1 MNNIINNMY
10 ISELETYFLDLGE
23 KKFRAKQLFE
33 AIHKQKIKNLDKL
46 TTFSQDLKD
55 KINNSSEIYGVKKVL
70 ELKSKLDETKKY
82 LFELH
87 DENVIESVL
96 MKYKYGYTVCISTQ
110 VGCKMGCAFCAS
122 TKKGL
127 IRNLYASEMLDEI
140 YEIERLNDINVSN
153 IVLMGS
159 GEALDN
165 FDELIRFIELISA
178 KEGKNLSKRNI
189 TISTCGLADKILK
202 LAEYDYP
209 ITLTIS
215 LHNADEEERKKIMPI
230 TRKYPFDELI
240 PALKEY
246 QSKINKRISF
256 EYVLIDGLN
265 DSYQSALDIKNL
277 LKDIK
282 SHINLIPLNKIKEY
296 DEEPSTSENINKFK
310 KYLEDFGFNVTIRRE
325 LGADINASCGQLRN
339 NYLEQ

>member
-1 MNNIINNMY
+1 MY

-165 FDELIRFIELISA
+165 FDGLIRFIELISA

-246 QSKINKRISF
+246 QAKINKRISF

-296 DEEPSTSENINKFK
+296 DKEPSTSENINKFK

>member
-1 MNNIINNMY
+1 MY
-10 ISELETYFLDLGE
+10 ISELEEYFLELGE

-33 AIHKQKIKNLDKL
+33 AIHKQKIKNIEDIS
-46 TTFSQDLKD
+46 TFSQDLKE
-55 KINNSSEIYGVKKVL
+55 KLITSSEIYGVKKVL
-70 ELKSKLDETKKY
+70 ELKSKLDDTRKY
-82 LFELH
+82 LFELR
-87 DENVIESVL
+87 DGNVIESVL

-122 TKKGL
+122 TKKGF
-127 IRNLYASEMLDEI
+127 IRNLYACEMLDEI

-153 IVLMGS
+153 VVLMGS

-189 TISTCGLADKILK
+189 TVSTCGLADKILK

-230 TRKYPFDELI
+230 TKSYPFDKLV

-246 QSKINKRISF
+246 QAKINKRISF

-310 KYLEDFGFNVTIRRE
+310 KYLEDFGFNVTVRRE

>member
-1 MNNIINNMY
+1 MY
-10 ISELETYFLDLGE
+10 ISELEEYFLELGE

-33 AIHKQKIKNLDKL
+33 AIHKQKIKNIEDIS
-46 TTFSQDLKD
+46 TFSQNLKE
-55 KINNSSEIYGVKKVL
+55 KLITSSEIYDVKKVL
-70 ELKSKLDETKKY
+70 ELKSKLDDTKKY
-82 LFELH
+82 LFELY
-87 DENVIESVL
+87 DGNVIESVL

-122 TKKGL
+122 TKKGF
-127 IRNLYASEMLDEI
+127 IRNLYACEMLDEI

-153 IVLMGS
+153 VVLMGS

-165 FDELIRFIELISA
+165 FDELIRFIELISV

-189 TISTCGLADKILK
+189 TVSTCGLADKILK

-230 TRKYPFDELI
+230 TKSYPFDKLV

-246 QSKINKRISF
+246 QAKINKRISF

-310 KYLEDFGFNVTIRRE
+310 KYLEDFGFNVTVRRE

>member
-1 MNNIINNMY
+1 MY
-10 ISELETYFLDLGE
+10 ISELEEYFLELGE

-33 AIHKQKIKNLDKL
+33 AIHKQKIKNIEDIS
-46 TTFSQDLKD
+46 TFSQDLKEEL
-55 KINNSSEIYGVKKVL
+55 ITSSEIYGVKKVL
-70 ELKSKLDETKKY
+70 ELKSKLDDTRKY

-87 DENVIESVL
+87 DGNVIESVL
-96 MKYKYGYTVCISTQ
+96 MKYKYGFTVCISTQ

-122 TKKGL
+122 TKKGF
-127 IRNLYASEMLDEI
+127 IRNLYACEMLDEI

-153 IVLMGS
+153 VVLMGS

-165 FDELIRFIELISA
+165 FDELIRFVELISA

-189 TISTCGLADKILK
+189 TVSTCGLADKILK

-230 TRKYPFDELI
+230 TKSYPFDKLV

-246 QSKINKRISF
+246 QAKINKRISF

-296 DEEPSTSENINKFK
+296 DEEPSTSENIMKFK
-310 KYLEDFGFNVTIRRE
+310 KYLEDFGFNVTVRRE

>member
-46 TTFSQDLKD
+46 TTFSQDLKE

-215 LHNADEEERKKIMPI
+215 LHNADEEDRKKIMPI

-246 QSKINKRISF
+246 QAKINKRISF

>member
-140 YEIERLNDINVSN
+140 YEIERLNNINVSN

-246 QSKINKRISF
+246 QAKINKRISF
-256 EYVLIDGLN
+256 EYVLIDGIN

>member
-1 MNNIINNMY
+1 MY
-10 ISELETYFLDLGE
+10 ISELEEYFLELGE

-33 AIHKQKIKNLDKL
+33 AIHKQKIKNIEDIS
-46 TTFSQDLKD
+46 TFSQDLKE
-55 KINNSSEIYGVKKVL
+55 KLITSSEIYGVKKVL
-70 ELKSKLDETKKY
+70 ELKSKLDDTRKY

-87 DENVIESVL
+87 DGNVIESVL

-122 TKKGL
+122 TKKGF
-127 IRNLYASEMLDEI
+127 IRNLYACEMLDEI

-153 IVLMGS
+153 VVLMGS

-189 TISTCGLADKILK
+189 TVSTCGLADKILK

-230 TRKYPFDELI
+230 TKSYPFDKLV

-246 QSKINKRISF
+246 QARINKRISF

>member
-1 MNNIINNMY
+1 MY

-46 TTFSQDLKD
+46 TTFSQDLKE

-246 QSKINKRISF
+246 QAKINKRISF

>member
-1 MNNIINNMY
+1 MY
-10 ISELETYFLDLGE
+10 ISELESYFLELGE

-33 AIHKQKIKNLDKL
+33 ALHKQKIKSLDEL
-46 TTFSQDLKD
+46 TTFSKDLKE
-55 KINNSSEIYGVKKVL
+55 KIAMSSEIYDVQMVL
-70 ELKSKLDETKKY
+70 ELKSKLDETRKY

-87 DENVIESVL
+87 DGNVIESVL

-140 YEIERLNDINVSN
+140 YEIERLNNINVSN

-202 LAEYDYP
+202 LAEYNYP
-209 ITLTIS
+209 VTLTIS

-230 TRKYPFDELI
+230 TRKYPFKDLV

-246 QSKINKRISF
+246 QARINKRISF

-265 DSYQSALDIKNL
+265 DSYKSALDIKNL

-310 KYLEDFGFNVTIRRE
+310 KYLEDFGFNVTVRRE

>member
-189 TISTCGLADKILK
+189 TISTCGFADKILK

-240 PALKEY
+240 TALKEY
-246 QSKINKRISF
+246 QAKINKRISF

>member
-1 MNNIINNMY
+1 MY

-246 QSKINKRISF
+246 QAKINKRISF

-296 DEEPSTSENINKFK
+296 DEEPSTSENIMKFK
-310 KYLEDFGFNVTIRRE
+310 KYLEDFGFNVTVRRE

>member
-1 MNNIINNMY
+1 MY
-10 ISELETYFLDLGE
+10 ISELESYFLELGE

-33 AIHKQKIKNLDKL
+33 ALHKQKIKSLDEL
-46 TTFSQDLKD
+46 TTFSKDLKE
-55 KINNSSEIYGVKKVL
+55 KIAMSSEIYGVHKVL
-70 ELKSKLDETKKY
+70 ELKSKLDETRKY

-87 DENVIESVL
+87 DGNVIESVL

-140 YEIERLNDINVSN
+140 YEIERLNNINVSN

-202 LAEYDYP
+202 LAEYNYP
-209 ITLTIS
+209 VTLTIS

-230 TRKYPFDELI
+230 TRKYHFKDLV

-246 QSKINKRISF
+246 QARINKRISF

-265 DSYQSALDIKNL
+265 DSYKSALDIKNL

-282 SHINLIPLNKIKEY
+282 LHINLIPLNKIKEY

-310 KYLEDFGFNVTIRRE
+310 KYLEDFGFNVTVRRE

>member
-1 MNNIINNMY
+1 MRNIINNMY
-10 ISELETYFLDLGE
+10 ISELESYFLELGE

-33 AIHKQKIKNLDKL
+33 ALHKQKIKSLDEL
-46 TTFSQDLKD
+46 TTFSKDLKE
-55 KINNSSEIYGVKKVL
+55 KIAMSSEIYGVHKVL
-70 ELKSKLDETKKY
+70 ELKSKLDETRKY

-87 DENVIESVL
+87 DGNVIESVL

-140 YEIERLNDINVSN
+140 YEIERLNNINVSN

-178 KEGKNLSKRNI
+178 KEGKKLSKRNI

-202 LAEYDYP
+202 LAEYNYP
-209 ITLTIS
+209 VTLTIS

-230 TRKYPFDELI
+230 TRKYPFKDLV

-246 QSKINKRISF
+246 QARINKRISF

-265 DSYQSALDIKNL
+265 DSYKSALDIKNL

-310 KYLEDFGFNVTIRRE
+310 KYLEDFGFNVTVRRE

>member
-1 MNNIINNMY
+1 MY
-10 ISELETYFLDLGE
+10 ISELEEYFLELGE

-33 AIHKQKIKNLDKL
+33 AIHKQKIKNIEDIS
-46 TTFSQDLKD
+46 TFSQDLKE
-55 KINNSSEIYGVKKVL
+55 KLITSSEIYGVKKVL
-70 ELKSKLDETKKY
+70 ELKSKLDDTRKY

-87 DENVIESVL
+87 DGNVIESVL

-122 TKKGL
+122 TKKGF

-153 IVLMGS
+153 VVLMGS

-189 TISTCGLADKILK
+189 TVSTCGLADKILK

-230 TRKYPFDELI
+230 TKSYPFDKLV

-246 QSKINKRISF
+246 QAKINKRISF

-296 DEEPSTSENINKFK
+296 DEEPSTSENIMKFK
-310 KYLEDFGFNVTIRRE
+310 KYLEDFGFNVTVRRE

>member
-1 MNNIINNMY
+1 MY

-33 AIHKQKIKNLDKL
+33 AIHKQKIKNLNKL

-230 TRKYPFDELI
+230 TRKYSFDELI

-246 QSKINKRISF
+246 QAKINKRISF

>member
-1 MNNIINNMY
+1 MY
-10 ISELETYFLDLGE
+10 ISELEEYFLELGE

-33 AIHKQKIKNLDKL
+33 AIHKQKIKNIEDIS
-46 TTFSQDLKD
+46 TFSQDLKE
-55 KINNSSEIYGVKKVL
+55 KLITSSEIYGVKKVL
-70 ELKSKLDETKKY
+70 ELKSKLDDTRKY

-87 DENVIESVL
+87 DGNVIESVL

-122 TKKGL
+122 TKKGF
-127 IRNLYASEMLDEI
+127 IRNLYACEMLDEI

-153 IVLMGS
+153 VVLMGS

-178 KEGKNLSKRNI
+178 KEGKNLSKRNV
-189 TISTCGLADKILK
+189 TVSTCGLADKILK

-230 TRKYPFDELI
+230 TKSYPFDKLV

-246 QSKINKRISF
+246 QAKINKRISF

-296 DEEPSTSENINKFK
+296 DEEPSTSENIMKFK
-310 KYLEDFGFNVTIRRE
+310 KYLEDFGFNVTVRRE

>member
-96 MKYKYGYTVCISTQ
+96 MKYKYGHTVCISTQ

-215 LHNADEEERKKIMPI
+215 LHNADEEDRKKIMPI

-246 QSKINKRISF
+246 QAKINKRISF

-296 DEEPSTSENINKFK
+296 DEEPSTSENIMKFK
-310 KYLEDFGFNVTIRRE
+310 KYLEDFGFNVTVRRE

>member
-230 TRKYPFDELI
+230 TRKYSFDELI

-246 QSKINKRISF
+246 QAKINKRISF

>member
-1 MNNIINNMY
+1 MY

-46 TTFSQDLKD
+46 TTFSQDLKE

-246 QSKINKRISF
+246 QAKINKRISF

-296 DEEPSTSENINKFK
+296 DEEPSTSENIMKFK
-310 KYLEDFGFNVTIRRE
+310 KYLEDFGFNVTVRRE

>member
-10 ISELETYFLDLGE
+10 ISELETYFLYLGE

-140 YEIERLNDINVSN
+140 YEIERLNDIIVSN

-246 QSKINKRISF
+246 QAKINKRISF

-296 DEEPSTSENINKFK
+296 DEKPSTSENINKFK

>member
-1 MNNIINNMY
+1 MY
-10 ISELETYFLDLGE
+10 ISELEEYFLELGE

-33 AIHKQKIKNLDKL
+33 AIHKQKIKNIEDIS
-46 TTFSQDLKD
+46 TFSQDLKE
-55 KINNSSEIYGVKKVL
+55 KLINSTEIYGVKKVL
-70 ELKSKLDETKKY
+70 ELKSKLDDTKKY
-82 LFELH
+82 LFELY
-87 DENVIESVL
+87 DGNVIESVL

-122 TKKGL
+122 TKKGF
-127 IRNLYASEMLDEI
+127 IRNLYACEMLDEI

-153 IVLMGS
+153 VVLMGS

-189 TISTCGLADKILK
+189 TVSTCGLADKILK

-230 TRKYPFDELI
+230 TKSYPFDKLV

-246 QSKINKRISF
+246 QAKINKRISF

-296 DEEPSTSENINKFK
+296 DEEPSTSENIMKFK
-310 KYLEDFGFNVTIRRE
+310 KYLEDFGFNVTVRRE

>member
-1 MNNIINNMY
+1 MY
-10 ISELETYFLDLGE
+10 ISELESYFLELGE

-33 AIHKQKIKNLDKL
+33 ALHKQKIKSLDEL
-46 TTFSQDLKD
+46 TTFSKDLKE
-55 KINNSSEIYGVKKVL
+55 KIAMSSEIYGVQMVL
-70 ELKSKLDETKKY
+70 ELKSKLDETRKY

-87 DENVIESVL
+87 DGNVIESVL

-140 YEIERLNDINVSN
+140 YEIERLNNINVSN

-202 LAEYDYP
+202 LAEYNYP
-209 ITLTIS
+209 VTLTIS

-230 TRKYPFDELI
+230 TRKYPFKDLV

-246 QSKINKRISF
+246 QAKINKRISF

-265 DSYQSALDIKNL
+265 DSYKSALDIKNL

-310 KYLEDFGFNVTIRRE
+310 KYLEDFGLNVTVRRE

>member
-1 MNNIINNMY
+1 MY
-10 ISELETYFLDLGE
+10 ISELEEYFLELGE

-33 AIHKQKIKNLDKL
+33 AIHKQKIKNIEDVS
-46 TTFSQDLKD
+46 TFSQDLKE
-55 KINNSSEIYGVKKVL
+55 KLITSSEIYGVKKVL
-70 ELKSKLDETKKY
+70 ELKSKLDDTRKY

-87 DENVIESVL
+87 DGNVIESVL

-122 TKKGL
+122 TKKGF

-153 IVLMGS
+153 VVLMGS

-189 TISTCGLADKILK
+189 TVSTCGLADKILK

-230 TRKYPFDELI
+230 TKSYPFDKLV

-246 QSKINKRISF
+246 QAKINKRISF

-296 DEEPSTSENINKFK
+296 DEEPSTSENIMKFK
-310 KYLEDFGFNVTIRRE
+310 KYLEDFGFNVTVRRK

>member
-246 QSKINKRISF
+246 QAKINKRISF
-256 EYVLIDGLN
+256 EYVLIDGIN

>member
-1 MNNIINNMY
+1 MY
-10 ISELETYFLDLGE
+10 ISELEEYFLELGE

-33 AIHKQKIKNLDKL
+33 AIHKQKIKNIEDIS
-46 TTFSQDLKD
+46 TFSQDLKE
-55 KINNSSEIYGVKKVL
+55 KLITSSEIYGVKKVL
-70 ELKSKLDETKKY
+70 ELKSKLDDTKKY
-82 LFELH
+82 LFELY
-87 DENVIESVL
+87 DGNVIESVL

-122 TKKGL
+122 TKKGF
-127 IRNLYASEMLDEI
+127 IRNLYACEMLDEI

-153 IVLMGS
+153 VVLMGS

-189 TISTCGLADKILK
+189 TVSTCGLADKILK

-230 TRKYPFDELI
+230 TKSYHFDKLV

-246 QSKINKRISF
+246 QAKINKRISF

-296 DEEPSTSENINKFK
+296 DEEPSTSENIMKFK
-310 KYLEDFGFNVTIRRE
+310 KYLEDFGFNVTVRRE

>member
-46 TTFSQDLKD
+46 TTFSQDLKE

-82 LFELH
+82 LFELY
-87 DENVIESVL
+87 DGNVIESVL

-246 QSKINKRISF
+246 QAKINKRISF

-296 DEEPSTSENINKFK
+296 DEKPSTSENINKFK

>member
-1 MNNIINNMY
+1 MY
-10 ISELETYFLDLGE
+10 ISELEEYFLELGE

-33 AIHKQKIKNLDKL
+33 AIHKQKIKNIEDIS
-46 TTFSQDLKD
+46 TFSQDLKE
-55 KINNSSEIYGVKKVL
+55 KLINSSEIYGVKKVL
-70 ELKSKLDETKKY
+70 ELKSKLDDTRKY

-87 DENVIESVL
+87 DGNVIESVS

-122 TKKGL
+122 TKKGF
-127 IRNLYASEMLDEI
+127 IRNLYACEMLDEI

-153 IVLMGS
+153 VVLMGS

-189 TISTCGLADKILK
+189 TVSTCGLADKILK

-230 TRKYPFDELI
+230 TKSYPFDKLV

-246 QSKINKRISF
+246 QAKINKRISF

-265 DSYQSALDIKNL
+265 DSYQSALDIKKL

-310 KYLEDFGFNVTIRRE
+310 KYLEDFGFNVTVRRE

>member
-1 MNNIINNMY
+1 MTKIINNMY
-10 ISELETYFLDLGE
+10 INELEEYFLALDE

-33 AIHKQKIKNLDKL
+33 AFHKKKIKDLMKI
-46 TTFSQDLKD
+46 TTFSEGLKE
-55 KINNSSEIYGVKKVL
+55 KILASSEIYGVKKVL

-82 LFELH
+82 LFELY
-87 DENVIESVL
+87 DGNIIESVL
-96 MKYKYGYTVCISTQ
+96 MKYKYGYTVCVSTQ

-122 TKKGL
+122 TKSGF
-127 IRNLYASEMLDEI
+127 IRNLYASEILDEI
-140 YEIERLNDINVSN
+140 YEIERLNEITVSN
-153 IVLMGS
+153 VVLMGS

-165 FDELIRFIELISA
+165 FDELIRFIELISL

-202 LAEYDYP
+202 LAEYNYP

-230 TRKYPFDELI
+230 TKKYPFKELV
-240 PALKEY
+240 PALEAY
-246 QSKINKRISF
+246 QKKINKRISF
-256 EYVLIDGLN
+256 EYVLIDGVN
-265 DSYQSALDIKNL
+265 DSYKSALDIKNL

-296 DEEPSTSENINKFK
+296 DENPSTSDNIQKFK
-310 KYLEDFGFNVTIRRE
+310 NYLEDFGFNVTIRRE
-325 LGADINASCGQLRN
+325 LGSDINASCGQLRN
-339 NYLEQ
+339 NYLKI

>member
-1 MNNIINNMY
+1 MY
-10 ISELETYFLDLGE
+10 ISELEEYFLELGE

-33 AIHKQKIKNLDKL
+33 AIHKQKIKNIEDIS
-46 TTFSQDLKD
+46 TFSQDLKV
-55 KINNSSEIYGVKKVL
+55 KLITSSEIYGVKKVL
-70 ELKSKLDETKKY
+70 ELKSKLDDTRKY

-87 DENVIESVL
+87 DGNVIESVL

-122 TKKGL
+122 TKKGF

-153 IVLMGS
+153 VVLMGS

-189 TISTCGLADKILK
+189 TVSTCGLADKILK

-230 TRKYPFDELI
+230 TKSYPFDKLV

-246 QSKINKRISF
+246 QAKINKRISF

-296 DEEPSTSENINKFK
+296 DEEPSTSENIMKFK
-310 KYLEDFGFNVTIRRE
+310 KYLEDFGFNVTVRRE

>member
-1 MNNIINNMY
+1 MY

-246 QSKINKRISF
+246 QAKINKRISF

-265 DSYQSALDIKNL
+265 DSYKSALDIKNL

>member
-246 QSKINKRISF
+246 QEKINKRISF

>member
-46 TTFSQDLKD
+46 TTFSQDLKE

-246 QSKINKRISF
+246 QAKINKRISF

>member
-10 ISELETYFLDLGE
+10 ISELETCFLDLGE

-140 YEIERLNDINVSN
+140 YEIERLNDIIVSN

-246 QSKINKRISF
+246 QAKINKRISF

>member
-55 KINNSSEIYGVKKVL
+55 KINNSSDIYGVKKVL

-246 QSKINKRISF
+246 QAKINKRISF

>member
-1 MNNIINNMY
+1 MY
-10 ISELETYFLDLGE
+10 ISELETYFLELGE

-33 AIHKQKIKNLDKL
+33 AIHKQKIKNIEDIS
-46 TTFSQDLKD
+46 TFSQDLKE
-55 KINNSSEIYGVKKVL
+55 KLITSSEIYGVKKVL
-70 ELKSKLDETKKY
+70 ELKSKLDDTRKY

-87 DENVIESVL
+87 DGNVIESVL

-122 TKKGL
+122 TKKGF
-127 IRNLYASEMLDEI
+127 IRNLYACEMLDEI

-153 IVLMGS
+153 VVLMGS

-189 TISTCGLADKILK
+189 TVSTCGLADKILK
-202 LAEYDYP
+202 LADYDYP

-230 TRKYPFDELI
+230 TKSYPFDKLV

-246 QSKINKRISF
+246 QAKINKRISF

-296 DEEPSTSENINKFK
+296 DEEPSTSENIMKFK
-310 KYLEDFGFNVTIRRE
+310 KYLEDFGFNVTVRRE

>member
-1 MNNIINNMY
+1 MY
-10 ISELETYFLDLGE
+10 ISELEEYFLELGE

-33 AIHKQKIKNLDKL
+33 AIHKQKIKNIEDIS
-46 TTFSQDLKD
+46 TFSQDLKE
-55 KINNSSEIYGVKKVL
+55 KLINSSEIYGVKKVL
-70 ELKSKLDETKKY
+70 ELKSKLDDTRKY

-87 DENVIESVL
+87 DESVIESVL

-122 TKKGL
+122 TKKGF

-153 IVLMGS
+153 VVLMGS

-165 FDELIRFIELISA
+165 FDELIRFIELISV

-189 TISTCGLADKILK
+189 TVSTCGLADKILK

-230 TRKYPFDELI
+230 TKSYPFDKLV

-246 QSKINKRISF
+246 QAKINKRISF

-296 DEEPSTSENINKFK
+296 DEEPSTSENIMKFK
-310 KYLEDFGFNVTIRRE
+310 KYLEDFGFNVTVRRE

>member
-1 MNNIINNMY
+1 MY
-10 ISELETYFLDLGE
+10 ISELEEYFIELGE

-33 AIHKQKIKNLDKL
+33 AIHKQKIKNIEDIS
-46 TTFSQDLKD
+46 TFSQDLKE
-55 KINNSSEIYGVKKVL
+55 KLINSSEIYGVKKVL

-87 DENVIESVL
+87 DGNIIESVL

-122 TKKGL
+122 TKKGF

-153 IVLMGS
+153 VVLMGS

-189 TISTCGLADKILK
+189 TVSTCGLADKIVK

-230 TRKYPFDELI
+230 TKSYPFDKLV

-246 QSKINKRISF
+246 QAKINKRISF

-296 DEEPSTSENINKFK
+296 DEEPSSSENIMKFK
-310 KYLEDFGFNVTIRRE
+310 KYLEDFGFNVTVRRE

>member
-1 MNNIINNMY
+1 MY

-165 FDELIRFIELISA
+165 FDERIRFIELISA

-246 QSKINKRISF
+246 QAKINKRISF